1 MNLMKLFV
9 KKRQKKLVINL
20 VNLESRDNMKIR
32 VERLKGAYKLLSE
45 SCDCK
50 DTIKVN
56 LKLVKEILAELE
68 EKNENIY
75 VSGQG
80 IDFNIAELQEMKKM
94 YSRALTL
101 LKNEL
106 VGE

>member
-1 MNLMKLFV
+1 MKMNRISLMNLMKLFV

-56 LKLVKEILAELE
+56 LKLVKEILAEL
-68 EKNENIY
+68 
-75 VSGQG
+75 
-80 IDFNIAELQEMKKM
+80 QEMKKM

>member
-1 MNLMKLFV
+1 MIK
-9 KKRQKKLVINL
+9 L

-45 SCDCK
+45 SCEYK

-56 LKLVKEILAELE
+56 LKLVKDILAELE

-80 IDFNIAELQEMKKM
+80 IDFNIAELKEMKKL
-94 YSRALTL
+94 YSRALLL
-101 LKNEL
+101 LKC
-106 VGE
+106 